1 MKQFFLFLIS
11 FSIWCSTSAVAQ
23 QKKTIQIIHTDF
35 TDSNQ
40 NEIPGASI
48 LTGNVQIEHDGVLIN
63 CNKLYFFE
71 KENYAKAFGNVIMN
85 QGDTIFMNSRY
96 AEYNGNE
103 KFAYASGEVILR
115 SPESTLTTDTL
126 NFDRNIQQA
135 YYNSY
140 GTIINKDNTLKSKS
154 GRYFLTEK
162 KYQFLTAV
170 TVTNPQCVI
179 KSNHLD
185 FYDNSGHAYV
195 FGPSTITSKDNVIYT
210 ERGFYDTKKDLAT
223 LTKNSTIKYDNRLI
237 KGDKIFYD
245 RKRDFSSATDN
256 VKITDTINKMIVR
269 GHYAEVY
276 KKQDSMFIT
285 KKALLS
291 SLVENDS
298 VYIHAKKLLVTG
310 KQGERIVRGFN
321 NARIYK
327 IDMSGKCDS
336 IHSDQKKG
344 LTQLIG
350 KPVLWNNESQM
361 TGDVIHL
368 IGNNQTEKLDSLKVL
383 NNAFIVQKDTL
394 GTGYNQVKG
403 QDLFGKFKDN
413 KLSTVDLV
421 KNTEKIYYMYND
433 KNELEMIDKGVS
445 SRIHLELE
453 DNKIQTMTAYVDPKS
468 DSYPPDQFPE
478 NARKLR
484 GFVWRGDER
493 IKSKDDIFPP
503 EELALDAKIL
513 KESLAKDLENEKPM
527 EATKETLEYGK
538 PPKKEKAKAKAKNT
552 KKK

>member
-1 MKQFFLFLIS
+1 LKQFFLFLIS

-368 IGNNQTEKLDSLKVL
+368 IGNNKTEKLDSLKVL

>member
-1 MKQFFLFLIS
+1 MCI
-11 FSIWCSTSAVAQ
+11 TSATAQ
-23 QKKTIQIIHTDF
+23 EKKTIQIIHTDF

-40 NEIPGASI
+40 KEIPGASI
-48 LTGNVQIEHDGVLIN
+48 LTGNVQIEHDGVLIS

-71 KENYAKAFGNVIMN
+71 KENYAKAFGNVVMN
-85 QGDTIFMNSRY
+85 QGDTIYMNSRY

-103 KFAYASGEVILR
+103 KFAYASGEVSLR

-126 NFDRNIQQA
+126 NFDRNTQQA
-135 YYNSY
+135 FYNSY

-154 GRYFLTEK
+154 GKYYLNEK

-170 TVTNPQCVI
+170 TVTNPQSVI

-195 FGPSTITSKDNVIYT
+195 FGPSTITSKENVIYT
-210 ERGFYDTKKDLAT
+210 ERGFYDTKKDIAT

-256 VKITDTINKMIVR
+256 VKITDTINRMIVK

-285 KKALLS
+285 KKALIS
-291 SLVENDS
+291 SFVENDS

-310 KQGERIVRGFN
+310 KQGARIIRGFN
-321 NARIYK
+321 NARIFK
-327 IDMSGKCDS
+327 TDMSGKCDS

-344 LTQLIG
+344 LTQMIG
-350 KPVLWNNESQM
+350 RPVLWNNENQM

-368 IGNNQTEKLDSLKVL
+368 IGNNKTEKLDSLKVL
-383 NNAFIVQKDTL
+383 NNAFIIQKDTL
-394 GTGYNQVKG
+394 GTGFNQVKG

-445 SRIHLELE
+445 SKIHLELE
-453 DNKIQTMTAYVDPKS
+453 DNKIQTMTALINPQS
-468 DSYPPDQFPE
+468 ESYPPDQFPE

-484 GFVWRGDER
+484 GFIWRGDER
-493 IKSKDDIFPP
+493 IKSKEAIFPE
-503 EELALDAKIL
+503 EELAIDAAIQKTAL
-513 KESLAKDLENEKPM
+513 VKELENEKPM
-527 EATKETLEYGK
+527 EASKETLEYGK
-538 PPKKEKAKAKAKNT
+538 PPKKEKAKAKNS

>member
-503 EELALDAKIL
+503 EELALDAQIL

-527 EATKETLEYGK
+527 EASKETLEYGK

>member
-1 MKQFFLFLIS
+1 
-11 FSIWCSTSAVAQ
+11 VAQ

-445 SRIHLELE
+445 SRIHLVLE

-552 KKK
+552 TKK

>member
-1 MKQFFLFLIS
+1 M
-11 FSIWCSTSAVAQ
+11 CVTSAVAQ
-23 QKKTIQIIHTDF
+23 EGKSKTIRIIHTDF

-40 NEIPGASI
+40 QEIPGASI

-71 KENYAKAFGNVIMN
+71 KENYAKAFGSVVLN

-103 KFAYASGEVILR
+103 KFAYASGEVSLR

-126 NFDRNIQQA
+126 NFDRNTQQA
-135 YYNSY
+135 FYNSY
-140 GTIINKDNTLKSKS
+140 GTIINKENTLKSKS
-154 GRYFLTEK
+154 GKYFLTEK

-195 FGPSTITSKDNVIYT
+195 FGPSTITSKENVIYT
-210 ERGFYDTKKDLAT
+210 ERGFYDTKKDIAT

-237 KGDKIFYD
+237 KGDNIFYD

-256 VKITDTINKMIVR
+256 VKITDTINRMIVK

-285 KKALLS
+285 KKALIS
-291 SLVENDS
+291 SFVENDS

-310 KQGERIVRGFN
+310 KQGERIIRGFN
-321 NARIYK
+321 NARIFK
-327 IDMSGKCDS
+327 TDMSGKCDS
-336 IHSDQKKG
+336 IHSNQKKG
-344 LTQLIG
+344 LTQMIG
-350 KPVLWNNESQM
+350 KPVLWNNDNQM

-368 IGNNQTEKLDSLKVL
+368 IGNNKTEKLDSLKVL
-383 NNAFIVQKDTL
+383 NNAFIIQKDTL
-394 GTGYNQVKG
+394 GTGFNQVKG

-413 KLSTVDLV
+413 KLSTVDLI

-453 DNKIQTMTAYVDPKS
+453 DNKIQTMTAFVNPQS
-468 DSYPPDQFPE
+468 ESYPPDQFPE

-493 IKSKDDIFPP
+493 IKSKDEIFPP
-503 EELALDAKIL
+503 EELAIDEKVK
-513 KESLAKDLENEKPM
+513 KESLAKELANEKPM
-527 EATKETLEYGK
+527 EAQKETLEYGK
-538 PPKKEKAKAKAKNT
+538 PPKKEKEKTKAKSKT
-552 KKK
+552 KK

>member
-1 MKQFFLFLIS
+1 M
-11 FSIWCSTSAVAQ
+11 CVTSAVAQ
-23 QKKTIQIIHTDF
+23 EGKAKTIRIIHTDF

-40 NEIPGASI
+40 QEIPGASI

-71 KENYAKAFGNVIMN
+71 KENYAKAFGNVVLN
-85 QGDTIFMNSRY
+85 QGDTIYMNSRY

-103 KFAYASGEVILR
+103 KFAYASGEVSLR

-126 NFDRNIQQA
+126 NFDRNTQQA
-135 YYNSY
+135 FYNSY
-140 GTIINKDNTLKSKS
+140 GTIINKENTLKSKS
-154 GRYFLTEK
+154 GKYFLTEK

-195 FGPSTITSKDNVIYT
+195 FGPSTITSKENVIYT
-210 ERGFYDTKKDLAT
+210 ERGFYDTKKDVAT

-256 VKITDTINKMIVR
+256 VRITDTINRMIVK

-285 KKALLS
+285 KKALIS
-291 SLVENDS
+291 SFVENDS

-310 KQGERIVRGFN
+310 KQGERIIRGFN
-321 NARIYK
+321 NTRIFK
-327 IDMSGKCDS
+327 TDMSGKCDS
-336 IHSDQKKG
+336 IHSNQKVG
-344 LTQLIG
+344 LTQMIG
-350 KPVLWNNESQM
+350 KPVLWNNDNQM

-368 IGNNQTEKLDSLKVL
+368 IGNNKTEKLDSLKVL
-383 NNAFIVQKDTL
+383 NNAFIIQKDTL
-394 GTGYNQVKG
+394 GTGFNQVKG

-413 KLSTVDLV
+413 KLSTVDLI

-453 DNKIQTMTAYVDPKS
+453 DNKIQTMTAFVDPKS

-493 IKSKDDIFPP
+493 IKSKDEIFPP
-503 EELALDAKIL
+503 EELAIDEKIK
-513 KESLAKDLENEKPM
+513 KESLAKNLENEKPM
-527 EATKETLEYGK
+527 EAQKETLEYGK
-538 PPKKEKAKAKAKNT
+538 PPKKEKEKAKAKSKT
-552 KKK
+552 KK

>member
-1 MKQFFLFLIS
+1 MKQLFLFLIS
-11 FSIWCSTSAVAQ
+11 FSFLCTTVTAQ

-48 LTGNVQIEHDGVLIN
+48 LTGNVQVEHDGVLIN
-63 CNKLYFFE
+63 CNKLYFF
-71 KENYAKAFGNVIMN
+71 KDQNYAKAFGNVVMN
-85 QGDTIFMNSRY
+85 QGDTIYMNSRY

-103 KFAYASGEVILR
+103 KFAYASGDVSLR

-126 NFDRNIQQA
+126 NFDRNTQQA
-135 YYNSY
+135 FYNSY
-140 GTIINKDNTLKSKS
+140 GTIINKENTLKSKS
-154 GRYFLTEK
+154 GRYYLNEK

-185 FYDNSGHAYV
+185 FFDNSGHAYV
-195 FGPSTITSKDNVIYT
+195 FGPSTITSKENVIYT
-210 ERGFYDTKKDLAT
+210 ERGFYDTKKDIAT
-223 LTKNSTIKYDNRLI
+223 LTKNSTIKYNNRLI

-245 RKRDFSSATDN
+245 RKREFSSATDN
-256 VKITDTINKMIVR
+256 VKITDTINKMIIK

-276 KKQDSMFIT
+276 KNQDSMFIT
-285 KKALLS
+285 KRAIAS
-291 SLVENDS
+291 SFVENDS
-298 VYIHAKKLLVTG
+298 VYIHAKKLMITG
-310 KQGERIVRGFN
+310 KQGERIIRGFS

-327 IDMSGKCDS
+327 TDMSGKCDS
-336 IHSDQKKG
+336 IHSNQKKG
-344 LTQLIG
+344 LTQMIG
-350 KPVLWNNESQM
+350 RPVLWNNENQM

-413 KLSTVDLV
+413 KLSTVDLI

-445 SRIHLELE
+445 SKIHLELE
-453 DNKIQTMTAYVDPKS
+453 DNKIVSMTSIVNPES
-468 DSYPPDQFPE
+468 ESYPPDLFPE

-493 IKSKDDIFPP
+493 IKSKEEIFPP
-503 EELALDAKIL
+503 EENLIDEKIQ
-513 KESLAKDLENEKPM
+513 KQSAAKDLENETPM
-527 EATKETLEYGK
+527 EARKETLEYGK
-538 PPKKEKAKAKAKNT
+538 PVKKENAKTT
-552 KKK
+552 KKTKK